1 MTKLAVFSFGN
12 HEIRTVTDEHGEAW
26 FVANDV
32 CAALELGN
40 ARQALETHV
49 DAEDVQ
55 QMDTRAIGMAV
66 VALGGGRRRASDT
79 IDYSVG
85 FSDFCQL
92 GQWVEVGQ
100 PLAMVHA
107 RHESAYHEAAQAL
120 RQAIV
125 LGDVAPAAL
134 PEVYRRIR
142 ISDIDTEG
150 QAQEKQ
156 S

>member
-1 MTKLAVFSFGN
+1 
-12 HEIRTVTDEHGEAW
+12 
-26 FVANDV
+26 
-32 CAALELGN
+32 
-40 ARQALETHV
+40 
-49 DAEDVQ
+49 
-55 QMDTRAIGMAV
+55 
-66 VALGGGRRRASDT
+66 
-79 IDYSVG
+79 
-85 FSDFCQL
+85 
-92 GQWVEVGQ
+92 
-100 PLAMVHA
+100 MVHA

-150 QAQEKQ
+150 LAQEKQ